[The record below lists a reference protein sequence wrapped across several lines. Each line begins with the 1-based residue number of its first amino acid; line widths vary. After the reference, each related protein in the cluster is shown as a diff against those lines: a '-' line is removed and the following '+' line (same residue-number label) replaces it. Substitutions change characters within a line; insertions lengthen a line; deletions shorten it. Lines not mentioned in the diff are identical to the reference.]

1 MIELNQTNLK
11 FELLKTPS
19 YVGRLI
25 YVLAW
30 SIVILPLL
38 MLFLPWLQNIQ
49 GTGTLTAFQP
59 TDRIQT
65 INAPIDGLVSK
76 WHIVEGASVKTGDLL
91 LEIRDV
97 DPNFSK
103 RLEEQLENNR
113 ARLQAKQD
121 ELASYELQVQNYQ
134 TVRDSRVSAANFKR
148 DMARQKVVSAMQGI
162 AAAEATYEATRF
174 QLERVQR
181 LLKDGLVSQRDVELA
196 ERDNTIASRNLASSK
211 AMLDAAKA
219 EESSALAEVSQY
231 GADTQGAIQAA
242 KAQINRLKS
251 EYAEISNSLN
261 TARTNVARQAA
272 QKVFAPTDGVVFRV
286 PVNSPSQLVT
296 RGQALLTIVP
306 ENNSRA
312 VILQV
317 EGLNAPLV
325 VPGSRVRL
333 QFEGWPVVQ
342 VSGWPS
348 VSYGTFAGKVSFV
361 DPADSG
367 DGRFRVMVVPDET
380 EQKWPAERFLR
391 QGSAV
396 KGWILLNEVSIGY
409 EIWRVLNGFPPNLVA
424 ADSSTSTST
433 DETKNVAP

>member
-1 MIELNQTNLK
+1 MSMIIEPKQTNLK
-11 FELLKTPS
+11 FKLLKTPT
-19 YVGRLI
+19 YVRHLT
-25 YVLAW
+25 YLLAW
-30 SIVILPLL
+30 SIVVLPLL

-49 GTGTLTAFQP
+49 GTGTITAFQP

-76 WHIVEGASVKTGDLL
+76 WHIAEGAVVKTGDLL

-103 RLEEQLENNR
+103 RLQEQLDNNR
-113 ARLQAKQD
+113 AKQQAKQD

-134 TVRDSRVSAANFKR
+134 TVRDSRISAANFKR
-148 DMARQKVVSAMQGI
+148 DMARQKVVSAIQAI
-162 AAAEATYEATRF
+162 AAAEATFEASKF
-174 QLERVQR
+174 QLERMQR

-211 AMLDAAKA
+211 AILDAAKA
-219 EESSALAEVSQY
+219 EESSALAEVSQF
-231 GADTQGAIQAA
+231 GADAQGSIQAA
-242 KAQINRLKS
+242 KAQINKLKS
-251 EYAEISNSLN
+251 EYAEIAN
-261 TARTNVARQAA
+261 TINDAQVNVARQSA
-272 QKVFAPTDGVVFRV
+272 QKVYAPNDGVVFRV
-286 PVNSPSQLVT
+286 PVNSPSQLVS

-317 EGLNAPLV
+317 QGLNAPLIT
-325 VPGSRVRL
+325 PGSKVRL

-342 VSGWPS
+342 VSGWPKMA
-348 VSYGTFAGKVSFV
+348 YGTFGGKVSFV

-380 EQKWPAERFLR
+380 EQKWPSSRFLR

-396 KGWILLNEVSIGY
+396 QGWVLLNEVSIGY
-409 EIWRVLNGFPPNLVA
+409 EIWRILNGFPPNLVA
-424 ADSSTSTST
+424 ATTTT
-433 DETKNVAP
+433 DETSNPNP